1 MEQYVITISRQFGS
15 MGRSIAKELSTIL
28 GIEFM
33 DRDIV
38 EATAKRM
45 GLPVS
50 VISDEEESM
59 KSYFFPQTVSAGYGT
74 VQLKG

>member
-15 MGRSIAKELSTIL
+15 MGRSIAKELSTLL

-38 EATAKRM
+38 
-45 GLPVS
+45 
-50 VISDEEESM
+50 
-59 KSYFFPQTVSAGYGT
+59 SYGKTYGT
-74 VQLKG
+74 SGICHQH